1 MIHKL
6 LLPSSLAVLALGAAP
21 APAQAMDFSGSV
33 TATSDY
39 IFRGVSQTQ
48 EEPALQLGLKLAAES
63 GFYGALGASN
73 VDYGDAIGSDAEV
86 DYILGWSGEPAQ
98 DWALDVNAT
107 YYTYPG
113 TRAGIDLDYV
123 ELIGTL
129 TWQQRWFGVVGYSTD
144 VFASGE
150 DGTWLQVGG
159 RLPVAEAWTLE
170 ASVAHY
176 ALDAALADSYAVAL
190 LGLIW
195 TRDAFSVR
203 GTGHLTSDSAED
215 LFGEVGRPRFE
226 LAAAW
231 TF

>member
-1 MIHKL
+1 MIRKRL
-6 LLPSSLAVLALGAAP
+6 IPSAFALLAVATAP
-21 APAQAMDFSGSV
+21 AHAADVSGSV

-39 IFRGVSQTQ
+39 VFRGVSQTL
-48 EEPALQLGLKLAAES
+48 EDPALQLGLKLAFEP
-63 GFYGALGASN
+63 GWYGAVWASN

-86 DYILGWSGEPAQ
+86 DYTLGWGGSVSD

-113 TRAGIDLDYV
+113 TNAGIDLDYA
-123 ELIGTL
+123 ELIGTV
-129 TWQQRWFGVVGYSTD
+129 TWQQRWFGVVGYSND

-150 DGTWLQVGG
+150 AGTWLQFGG
-159 RLPVAEAWTLE
+159 RFALAEAWALE

-176 ALDAALADSYAVAL
+176 ALDDALADSYQVAA
-190 LGLIW
+190 LGVTWIH
-195 TRDAFSVR
+195 DAFSVR

-215 LFGEVGRPRFE
+215 LFGAVGKPRLE

-231 TF
+231 SF